1 MQQMTESLTCRTE
14 GLRRRAGYELF
25 TLRIK
30 INTSSVEIC
39 SIVCNCPQVEL
50 VLREMANKKQKQV
63 LFFFFFLDFH
73 GLGIIYITT
82 FGLTKTCGSTNCEA
96 NPVPMPRELL
106 ERNIEPI
113 IARAYKL
120 CQCLP
125 PSSRAET

>member
-1 MQQMTESLTCRTE
+1 MTESLTCRTE
-14 GLRRRAGYELF
+14 RLRRRAGYELF

-30 INTSSVEIC
+30 INTSFVEIC
-39 SIVCNCPQVEL
+39 SVVCNCPQVEL

-63 LFFFFFLDFH
+63 LFFIFFFLDFH

-82 FGLTKTCGSTNCEA
+82 SGFTKTYGSPNCEA
-96 NPVPMPRELL
+96 NRVPMPRELL
-106 ERNIEPI
+106 ERNIEPR

-125 PSSRAET
+125 PNSHAET